1 MYFCEG
7 VVPISRQ
14 RLKRER
20 VEKRVGEWGEV
31 EAGKRFDTWDMFSS
45 LARNTPLGDN
55 DDDDDDDDDQVGS
68 K

>member
-1 MYFCEG
+1 M
-7 VVPISRQ
+7 PISRQ

-20 VEKRVGEWGEV
+20 ESGKKRVGEWGEV

-55 DDDDDDDDDQVGS
+55 DDDDDDDGDDGDDDQVGS

>member
-1 MYFCEG
+1 ME
-7 VVPISRQ
+7 
-14 RLKRER
+14 K
-20 VEKRVGEWGEV
+20 KRVGEWGEV

-55 DDDDDDDDDQVGS
+55 DDDDDDDQVGS